1 MKKKEI
7 QLCCQGSLSQK
18 TLRHLAQIQGTFLA
32 QQLSQL
38 PSSEQQCQRAAI
50 SSALKSA
57 YPQADAF
64 RHEI

>member
-1 MKKKEI
+1 MKKERN

-18 TLRHLAQIQGTFLA
+18 PCAILPQIQGTFLA

-50 SSALKSA
+50 VCIKKRL
-57 YPQADAF
+57 PQAGAF

>member
-38 PSSEQQCQRAAI
+38 PSSEQQCQRATI
-50 SSALKSA
+50 SSGIKKRLPTGRRFST
-57 YPQADAF
+57 
-64 RHEI
+64 

>member
-50 SSALKSA
+50 SSALKMRLPTGRRFST
-57 YPQADAF
+57 
-64 RHEI
+64 